1 MPTPEDLRALIEK
14 ATPLGAGSLSL
25 HCEVQLRD
33 FLEAHAAHFLA
44 LWEAAYAVDGTCGCE
59 GSLDELREALAALK
73 EAP

>member
-1 MPTPEDLRALIEK
+1 MPTPEDLRALIE
-14 ATPLGAGSLSL
+14 AAASPCAGL

-33 FLEAHAAHFLA
+33 FMEDHAAHFLA
-44 LWEAAYAVDGTCGCE
+44 LWDAAYAVDGTCGCE